1 MRFIPVVALLSLTAP
16 VAAQQLDGAFTLRSV
31 QEADRVNIN
40 FQYADGHSNWGR
52 TFDRSEL
59 SNVSRNGE
67 RITFALRREAGTFSF
82 EGKGTLERAA
92 GWYGFVPNADF
103 QRAMEKLRFREID
116 SKDLFVFGIEG
127 LTVESTRQ
135 LQRLI
140 SDTLDTD
147 GLVRL
152 INHGAGVKYV
162 QAMTDAG
169 FKSLRA
175 EDYRRARDHGV
186 SAEYA
191 REMNDLMGTKLSL
204 EELVRTRDHGVTP
217 DYVRAMRDAGF
228 KLSHEELVRTR
239 DHGVT
244 PDYVRAMRDAGFKL
258 SNEELVRSR
267 DRGVTVDFVKR
278 MSQLGYDGLPIAD
291 YVRMR
296 DHGVTPDF
304 VEEMRDAGYGKLTAS
319 ELVRLRD
326 HGVTPTY
333 VRRVKEMLKDS
344 PSVEQIIRMRR
355 SGFPAK

>member
-31 QEADRVNIN
+31 QDADRVNIN

-59 SNVSRNGE
+59 SNVTRNGE

-92 GWYGFVPNADF
+92 GWYDFAPNADF
-103 QRAMEKLRFREID
+103 QRAMEKLGFRDID
-116 SKDLFVFGIEG
+116 AKDLFVFAIEG
-127 LTVESTRQ
+127 LTVDATRQ

-175 EDYRRARDHGV
+175 DEYRRARDHGV

-191 REMNDLMGTKLSL
+191 RAMNELLGTKLAL

-239 DHGVT
+239 DH
-244 PDYVRAMRDAGFKL
+244 
-258 SNEELVRSR
+258 
-267 DRGVTVDFVKR
+267 GVTVDFVKR

-333 VRRVKEMLKDS
+333 VRRVKEMLKES
-344 PSVEQIIRMRR
+344 PSVEQIIRMRNTGLPR
-355 SGFPAK
+355 